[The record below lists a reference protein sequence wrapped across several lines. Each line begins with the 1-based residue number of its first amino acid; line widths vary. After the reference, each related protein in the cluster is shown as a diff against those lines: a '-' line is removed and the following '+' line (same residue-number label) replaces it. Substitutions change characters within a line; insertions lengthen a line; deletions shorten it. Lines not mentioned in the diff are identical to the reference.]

1 MDRREFLEGSVF
13 AATVGLALDACAPD
27 SSQLIPILIPEEPFI
42 PGEEIWTRSTCFEC
56 NSACGIEVRKIDGR
70 LVKVEGNPEQPM
82 SRGGLCPRGQAAP
95 QAMYHPDRIRT
106 PMVKQDDGSWSEL
119 TWDEA
124 LERVAS
130 ALGSSDRTPFA
141 FLTGALTGHR
151 RTIVERFLKA
161 FGSSDHILH
170 EPFSTTTLERASTL
184 ATGHERLADPDLENA
199 GYVVSFGAEMLEA
212 GLSPVRFHRG
222 LAELRQG
229 RPGRRGK
236 FVMVGPRLSLTAANA
251 DEWIPARGGDEI
263 ALALAIA
270 HVLIRDGRNAASEPG
285 GSEGFEAFRALVEE
299 VEPSATAER
308 LAQEMA
314 EHGPTICLAGGSAVR
329 SGTGLGL
336 ALAVSHLNALL
347 GTNMKPAEAPPFA
360 PWPAIEGPEI
370 KKRALTQALGS
381 EPPNVL
387 FMVDTNPLYSLPAA
401 FEAETWLSSVSLRVS
416 FSAFMD
422 ETTAAADLVLPES
435 MSFERFED
443 AVPDGAPV
451 PMATLAQPLL
461 VRTLYDT
468 RSMPDALL
476 AIAKSTGR
484 ADEFPWSSYEAAL
497 REAWAGLDTSWS
509 DALARGG
516 FWSAKRAGEP
526 GRYRFETAA
535 IRERSHPTPGL
546 ELHVYASN
554 ALGDGRSAHLPFLQ
568 ELSDPITGIRW
579 GSVIEI
585 SAARADEL
593 GIASGDLVELRSES
607 GAIEAPAHVTPGLHP
622 DMVAIAAGQ
631 GHTGYGR
638 YSEGRGVN
646 AFALLDP
653 ASDTD
658 GPLLAGTKVTV
669 RKL

>member
-1 MDRREFLEGSVF
+1 MDRREFLKGSVF
-13 AATVGLALDACAPD
+13 AATAGLALDACAPG

-56 NSACGIEVRKIDGR
+56 NAACGIEVRKIDGR

-106 PMVKQDDGSWSEL
+106 PMAKQDDGVWSEL
-119 TWDEA
+119 TWEEA
-124 LERVAS
+124 LERVAN
-130 ALGSSDRTPFA
+130 ALGSADRIAFA
-141 FLTGALTGHR
+141 FLTGTLTGHR
-151 RTIVERFLKA
+151 RAIVERFLTA

-170 EPFSTTTLERASTL
+170 EPFTTTTLERASTL
-184 ATGHERLADPDLENA
+184 ATGDERLADPDLENA
-199 GYVVSFGAEMLEA
+199 GYVVSFGAEILE
-212 GLSPVRFHRG
+212 GHVSPVRFHRG

-251 DEWIPARGGDEI
+251 DEWIPVSAGDEV

-270 HVLIRDGRNAASEPG
+270 HVLIRDGRKPPSR
-285 GSEGFEAFRALVEE
+285 SEGFEAFRALVEE
-299 VEPSATAER
+299 IEPSATAER

-314 EHGPTICLAGGSAVR
+314 EHGPTICLAGGAAVR
-329 SGTGLGL
+329 SGAGLAL

-347 GTNMKPAEAPPFA
+347 GTNMQPAEAPAFA
-360 PWPAIEGPEI
+360 RWPAIEGPEI
-370 KKRALTQALGS
+370 NERPLTEALGS

-387 FMVDTNPLYSLPAA
+387 FIADTNPLYSLPAA
-401 FEAETWLSSVSLRVS
+401 FQAEAWLSSVSLRVS
-416 FSAFMD
+416 FGTFMD

-443 AVPDGAPV
+443 AVPEGAPV
-451 PMATLAQPLL
+451 TMATLAQPLL

-476 AIAKSTGR
+476 AIAKSAGR
-484 ADEFPWSSYEAAL
+484 GDAFPWSSYEAAL

-516 FWSAKRAGEP
+516 FWTAERAGEP
-526 GRYRFETAA
+526 GSYRFETAA
-535 IRERSHPTPGL
+535 IEERVHSTPGL

-568 ELSDPITGIRW
+568 ELSDPITGVRW
-579 GSVIEI
+579 GSVIEL
-585 SAARADEL
+585 SADGADEL
-593 GIASGDLVELRSES
+593 AIASGDRVELRSES
-607 GAIEAPAHVTPGLHP
+607 GAIEGRALVTPGLHP

-653 ASDTD
+653 ASDAD
-658 GPLLAGTKVTV
+658 GALLAGTKVTV

>member
-1 MDRREFLEGSVF
+1 MDRREFLKGSVF
-13 AATVGLALDACAPD
+13 AATAGLALDACAPD

-106 PMVKQDDGSWSEL
+106 PMVKQDDGSWNEL

-130 ALGSSDRTPFA
+130 ALGSADSTAFA
-141 FLTGALTGHR
+141 FLTGTLTGHR

-170 EPFSTTTLERASTL
+170 EPFSTATLERASTL

-212 GLSPVRFHRG
+212 DVSPVRFHRG

-251 DEWIPARGGDEI
+251 DEWIPARAGDEI

-329 SGTGLGL
+329 SGAGLAL

-347 GTNMKPAEAPPFA
+347 GTNTKPAEAPPFA

-387 FMVDTNPLYSLPAA
+387 FIVDTNPLYSLPAA

-484 ADEFPWSSYEAAL
+484 ADAFPWSSYEAAL

-585 SAARADEL
+585 SADRADEL

-653 ASDTD
+653 ASDPD
-658 GPLLAGTKVTV
+658 GALLAGTKVTV